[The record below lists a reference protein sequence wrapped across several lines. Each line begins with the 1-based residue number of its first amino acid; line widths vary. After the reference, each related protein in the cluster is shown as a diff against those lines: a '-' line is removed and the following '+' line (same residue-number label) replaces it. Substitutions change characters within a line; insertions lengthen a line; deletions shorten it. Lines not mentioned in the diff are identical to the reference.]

1 MSPVKSVISSHLNES
16 RMATGRNY
24 SSNDRCCSRGKLNF
38 AQKHTIINKEDLTMA
53 NYNYGDY
60 EEVAPE
66 NINESHMPV
75 LIAGDISGSMAGLPI
90 QNVNKSINRFASDVC
105 KDPKAAGR
113 VDVAVIGFNDAPHIE
128 QNWRPITEMNPVD
141 FAAGGG
147 TNIPAALEK
156 GVEMLRERGHLYEDI
171 GIEVKMPYLILIT
184 DGYGGDVTEI
194 AKVIKQRTADRKM
207 KLWVL
212 AVKGYDKK
220 SVAQLTDGKRVFEL
234 VNEDGYDFSEFFDF
248 MAVSVKAV
256 STSAPGQDTVS
267 VKSSI
272 GREGSTCRVPDLDAW
287 LND

>member
-1 MSPVKSVISSHLNES
+1 
-16 RMATGRNY
+16 
-24 SSNDRCCSRGKLNF
+24 
-38 AQKHTIINKEDLTMA
+38 MA

-60 EEVAPE
+60 EEIAPK
-66 NINESHMPV
+66 NINEFHMPV
-75 LIAGDISGSMAGLPI
+75 LIAGDISGSMADLPI
-90 QNVNKSINRFASDVC
+90 QNVNRSINRFASDVC

-128 QNWRPITEMNPVD
+128 QNWRPITEMNQVN
-141 FAAGGG
+141 FVAGGG
-147 TNIPAALEK
+147 TNISAALEK
-156 GVEMLRERGHLYEDI
+156 GVEMLRDRGHLYEDV

-184 DGYGGDVTEI
+184 DGYGGDVTKI

-267 VKSSI
+267 VKSNI

>member
-1 MSPVKSVISSHLNES
+1 
-16 RMATGRNY
+16 MA
-24 SSNDRCCSRGKLNF
+24 
-38 AQKHTIINKEDLTMA
+38 H
-53 NYNYGDY
+53 YNYDDY
-60 EEVAPE
+60 EEVAPD

-113 VDVAVIGFNDAPHIE
+113 VDIAVIGFNDAPQIE
-128 QNWRPITEMNPVD
+128 QNWRPITEMNQVD
-141 FAAGGG
+141 FVAGGG
-147 TNIPAALEK
+147 TNIPAAVEK

-194 AKVIKQRTADRKM
+194 SKVIKQRTADRKM

-212 AVKGYDKK
+212 AVKGYDKA
-220 SVAQLTDGKRVFEL
+220 SVVQLTDGKRVFEL
-234 VNEDGYDFSEFFDF
+234 VNEDGYDFTEFFDF

-267 VKSSI
+267 VKSNI
-272 GREGSTCRVPDLDAW
+272 GREGSTCKVPDLDAW

>member
-1 MSPVKSVISSHLNES
+1 MV
-16 RMATGRNY
+16 
-24 SSNDRCCSRGKLNF
+24 
-38 AQKHTIINKEDLTMA
+38 

-60 EEVAPE
+60 AEVCPK
-66 NINESHMPV
+66 NINEAHMPV
-75 LIAGDISGSMAGLPI
+75 LIVGDISGSMAGLPI

-113 VDVAVIGFNDAPHIE
+113 VDVAVVGFNEAPHIE
-128 QNWRPITEMNPVD
+128 QNWRPITEMSQVD
-141 FAAGGG
+141 FVAGGG
-147 TNIPAALEK
+147 TNISAALEK
-156 GVEMLRERGHLYEDI
+156 GVEMLRERGHLYEDV

-194 AKVIKQRTADRKM
+194 ARVIKQRTADRKM

-212 AVKGYDKK
+212 AVKGYDKA
-220 SVAQLTDGKRVFEL
+220 SVAELTDGKRVFEL

-267 VKSSI
+267 VKSNI